1 MQSVDQW
8 KKPNEFWADWRAND
22 GKNSYLL
29 AGQAIKSQHKKQ
41 QNTVAE
47 MVRGSNRQRSHI
59 KTIVRPIKRMVLM

>member
-47 MVRGSNRQRSHI
+47 MVRGSNR
-59 KTIVRPIKRMVLM
+59 